1 MIIKTL
7 INHTP
12 FCSNSISLRLAFAAI
27 GVAAT
32 LLSPASHLLA
42 QVPATKTTDTN
53 AGSESDLESMEFFR
67 DEVLPL
73 LQSRCYSCHSHEA
86 GKSKGGLV
94 VDSQTGLTTGGQ
106 SGPAIAKGDAE
117 ASLIIRAVRGN
128 DDEVGAMPPE
138 EKLTDAEIGVLV
150 RWINSGAPDSRV
162 PKSTIAPL
170 EQIWK
175 DAESHW
181 SFQPLTKPDIPASRL
196 DSSSINPIDRFVDAK
211 LQSLNYTMAPAAKAQ
226 QLIRR
231 VYFDLI
237 GLPPTLDD
245 IRAFE
250 KEYANNPSAAME
262 SLVDRLLESPQY
274 GERWARHWMDVARYS
289 DVTGGMKN
297 QGRDDRLPFAFT
309 YRDYL
314 IRSFNS
320 DKPYN
325 RFVMEQLAADQLDLD
340 DKRDLAAT
348 AFLAIGSVA
357 GTEEERIAERI
368 DTVMQTFQG
377 LTVGCARCHDH
388 KFDPIPTEDYYSLRG
403 VISSSAEL
411 GTALRAELVN
421 NEDCPIIEEV
431 SDPELRKQYEEAV
444 AKAEKELRE
453 YEDGVWLPKEKQW
466 RIDTP
471 KYLDAMA
478 LTAKERGGLSPQDYV
493 RSRLDRSVFGA
504 WNQLITRANRKSS
517 PEFAPWVALNRL
529 DPDQFN
535 AKFEKTMATLQ
546 SSITATNKLVMDSI
560 TEAQPKSMRD
570 VARVYGELFTKVN
583 EQWEKEL
590 AVAAQENRNPPTALA
605 DADMEAL
612 RGYLYN
618 PGMPPCR
625 ANNKVR
631 DAFGNNDNKL
641 NKLTKSLLDAKF
653 HHPGAPVRA
662 MGVKDKPEP
671 SDSPVFVRGEPDQAT
686 DKVPRRYV
694 SVVAGKEAPAF
705 TKGSGR
711 LEWAEAIV
719 APSNPLTARVIV
731 NRVWM
736 YHFGNGIV
744 ETTGDFGLQT
754 PKPSHAA
761 LLDWL
766 ATTFIEDGWSLKKL
780 HKRIL
785 LSATWQQSSTEH
797 PQYEQLA
804 EADPENTLVWRQN
817 VKRLE
822 FEPLRDSILFVTGN
836 LDSSLYGRS
845 LPLLSDPKANRRTV
859 YATIDRTTLPA
870 VLSTFDV
877 PNPNLTQGERFVSTV
892 SPQALFLMNNAF
904 IANNVRLLAR
914 SEEFTKLPEDETR
927 IKWLFERI
935 LQREASSTEIE
946 ILSKLLPPPKSA
958 EPAAEE
964 DKLTSAPADPTLADQ
979 DGSPKARAAKRKA
992 EQMRKAELAR
1002 KAAEARRAK
1011 QAALRASGGVEPS
1024 SGWEKIIH
1032 TLLMSNEFTYVL

>member
-1 MIIKTL
+1 MIVKTL
-7 INHTP
+7 MSHTRN
-12 FCSNSISLRLAFAAI
+12 CSTSVSSRVVFAAI
-27 GVAAT
+27 AFVAT
-32 LLSPASHLLA
+32 LLLPASTLLA
-42 QVPATKTTDTN
+42 QDPANKTTDTN

-117 ASLIIRAVRGN
+117 ASLIIRAVRGK
-128 DDEVGAMPPE
+128 DDEVSAMPPE

-162 PKSTIAPL
+162 PKSTIAPI

-175 DAESHW
+175 DAEGHW
-181 SFQPLTKPDIPASRL
+181 SFQPLTQPEVPAARS
-196 DSSSINPIDRFVDAK
+196 DSSSSNPIDRFVDAK

-231 VYFDLI
+231 AYFDLI

-289 DVTGGMKN
+289 DVSGGMKN

-325 RFVMEQLAADQLDLD
+325 RFVMEQLAADQLDLE

-348 AFLAIGSVA
+348 AFIAIGSVA

-403 VISSSAEL
+403 VIASTSEL
-411 GTALRAELVN
+411 GTAIRAELVN
-421 NEDCPIIEEV
+421 NEDCPIIEDV
-431 SDPELRKQYEEAV
+431 SDPELRKQYEDAV
-444 AKAEKELRE
+444 ATAEKELRE

-478 LTAKERGGLSPQDYV
+478 LTAKERGGLSAQDYV

-504 WNQLITRANRKSS
+504 WNQLINRANKKSS

-529 DPDQFN
+529 GPDQFT
-535 AKFEKTMATLQ
+535 AKFDKTMETLR
-546 SSITATNKLVMDSI
+546 SSNINKLVMDSI
-560 TEAQPKSMRD
+560 AEAKPKSMKD
-570 VARVYGELFTKVN
+570 VARVYGELFTKAN

-590 AVAAQENRNPPTALA
+590 EIAGRESKNPPTALA
-605 DADMEAL
+605 DADLEAL
-612 RGYLYN
+612 RAYLYD

-625 ANNKVR
+625 ASNKVR

-662 MGVKDKPEP
+662 MGVKDKAEP

-686 DKVPRRYV
+686 DKVPRRFV
-694 SVVAGKEAPAF
+694 SIVAGKEAPAF

-711 LEWAEAIV
+711 LEWAEAIA
-719 APSNPLTARVIV
+719 APTNPLTARVIV

-736 YHFGNGIV
+736 YHFGKGIV

-754 PKPSHAA
+754 PKPAHAD
-761 LLDWL
+761 LLEWL

-785 LSATWQQSSTEH
+785 LSATWQQSSAEH
-797 PQYEQLA
+797 PQYEQLVT
-804 EADPENTLVWRQN
+804 ADPENTLVWRQN
-817 VKRLE
+817 LKRLE

-836 LDSSLYGRS
+836 LDSTLHGRS

-859 YATIDRTTLPA
+859 YAIIDRTTLPT

-904 IANNVRLLAR
+904 VAHNVRLLAR
-914 SEEFTKLPEDETR
+914 SEEFTKLPEDDTR
-927 IKWLFERI
+927 IKWLYEKI
-935 LQREASSTEIE
+935 LHREASSSEIE
-946 ILSKLLPPPKSA
+946 ILSKLLPPSKSP
-958 EPAAEE
+958 EQNAEE
-964 DKLTSAPADPTLADQ
+964 EKLTSASTDSTATDQ
-979 DGSPKARAAKRKA
+979 DDSPKARAAKRKA

-1002 KAAEARRAK
+1002 KAAEAKRAK
-1011 QAALRASGGVEPS
+1011 QAALRANGGIQPS
-1024 SGWEKIIH
+1024 NGWEKIIH